1 MIYDLKNMG
10 KILMWLFIAISPV
23 KMSKNYWK
31 QYLCSTWIF
40 IDFGPFV
47 LDVYVHLA
55 AKSFFILFVY
65 SIFVFSIF
73 YRRRMTKF
81 NTAPS
86 FKERIKI
93 ISSPP
98 WIDIVTK
105 MNTNKRLKFICK
117 IVSVLKLGNSGSCH
131 VSQTTTISL
140 LLLKYVFPSRF
151 ISFQWKYHQ
160 YHAFF
165 SHNQKQCEY
174 LWCFQCVREECF
186 VLVNTVRVAFYLSI
200 SAQNKYYYKQYMPL
214 YSRWHFICAF
224 EIYINKLCKYFNKR
238 FKIQRNFLFILLL
251 RIQSGLKFKNKTNE
265 FFYCKSIRCVWYT
278 TCIIF
283 HYSRTFY
290 TKILKLL
297 TTSTSKQNYDF
308 ERNPTK
314 WHRCL

>member
-1 MIYDLKNMG
+1 
-10 KILMWLFIAISPV
+10 MWLFIAISPV

-81 NTAPS
+81 NTALS
-86 FKERIKI
+86 FNERIRI

-105 MNTNKRLKFICK
+105 INTNKRLKFICK
-117 IVSVLKLGNSGSCH
+117 IVSVLKFGSSGSCH

-140 LLLKYVFPSRF
+140 LLLEYVFPSRF

-165 SHNQKQCEY
+165 FTQSKAMRIFVVLFNVCE
-174 LWCFQCVREECF
+174 RN
-186 VLVNTVRVAFYLSI
+186 VLYLSTLCVLLSIYQSVHKTNIITNNTCRFIPVDI
-200 SAQNKYYYKQYMPL
+200 SFV
-214 YSRWHFICAF
+214 R
-224 EIYINKLCKYFNKR
+224 
-238 FKIQRNFLFILLL
+238 
-251 RIQSGLKFKNKTNE
+251 LKF
-265 FFYCKSIRCVWYT
+265 I
-278 TCIIF
+278 
-283 HYSRTFY
+283 
-290 TKILKLL
+290 
-297 TTSTSKQNYDF
+297 
-308 ERNPTK
+308 
-314 WHRCL
+314 